1 MGYTLVYTDVARE
14 DIEKLKK
21 SGDMVAIRK
30 LARMLEELI
39 DHPLTGSG
47 KPRTTQIQFFWLL
60 VTKDFRETPPCR
72 YDAMLT

>member
-1 MGYTLVYTDVARE
+1 MGYALVYTDVARE

-39 DHPLTGSG
+39 DHPFTGSG
-47 KPRTTQIQFFWLL
+47 KPRTTQI
-60 VTKDFRETPPCR
+60 
-72 YDAMLT
+72 